1 MMASLGNDVLRA
13 RLQSGAEVLASG
25 LDAAQIDRLMDFLAL
40 LQKWNRVYNLTAL
53 QDSQE
58 MLTQH
63 LLDSLAALAPLRRH
77 LAHLAHL
84 AHSTGLPGPEQ
95 GAGTRPLLE
104 VRSGAG
110 LTGMVY
116 DL

>member
-1 MMASLGNDVLRA
+1 MMTSLGNDVLRA

-53 QDSQE
+53 QDPQE
-58 MLTQH
+58 MLTHH
-63 LLDSLAALAPLRRH
+63 LLDSLAAMPPLRRH

-84 AHSTGLPGPEQ
+84 AHSTGLAGLHGPGQ
-95 GAGTRPLLE
+95 GARPRPIPPLSFP
-104 VRSGAG
+104 R
-110 LTGMVY
+110 
-116 DL
+116 

>member
-1 MMASLGNDVLRA
+1 MMTSLGNDVLRA

-40 LQKWNRVYNLTAL
+40 LQKGSRVYTLAAL
-53 QDSQE
+53 QDPQE
-58 MLTQH
+58 MLTQQ

-84 AHSTGLPGPEQ
+84 AHSTGLAGPGQ
-95 GAGTRPLLE
+95 SAGPRRLLD
-104 VRSGAG
+104 VG
-110 LTGMVY
+110 
-116 DL
+116 